1 MSNGRFGGGIFC
13 STSTYGVKKTMR
25 LRKDDKVQLLREET
39 ELEVQKG
46 ERMVVKRIGLGLPW
60 RSSG

>member
-1 MSNGRFGGGIFC
+1 
-13 STSTYGVKKTMR
+13 MR